1 MIKIRVSPSQGR
13 IESGFLPMD
22 VANAISEATSFMPAG
37 SEFMMR
43 SKNPKFRNWDGT
55 KKLYH
60 RGTRTFLPGLLPR
73 VAEQLK
79 RAGLEYKVEESA
91 EMGWNHIAP
100 LPPIQPGW
108 TLRPYQTDVVDAA
121 IGARRC
127 MIRVATGGGKTPIA
141 GHIISILR
149 TPTVFF
155 VHTKDLLYQAID
167 TFRAMFG
174 EEYVGQIGDGK
185 IEAHAPITICTLQTA
200 ARALEVDYEKDSFAE
215 GDESWKDEETDAEGH
230 AHFIRKLLD
239 GAGLLIM
246 DECHR
251 VAAPTAMDVLG
262 AVRNAPYRIGMSA
275 SPWRDD
281 GADLALE
288 GVFGQVAITVDASR
302 LIREGFLVRPY
313 IRMVDTPIYRA
324 VKGTKYSTVYTDA
337 VVDNDHRNTR
347 GVQEATR
354 LIGRGTAT
362 LILVRHIS
370 HGVAVSERL
379 ADLGV
384 PFLSGKDDST
394 HRNQVLRDLRAGS
407 LPGLV
412 ATTIAD
418 EGLDVKPLGGL
429 VLLGGGKSS
438 TRALQRVGR
447 VLRPHPGKKHATVID
462 FTDNAKF
469 LIDHSRARQRIYE
482 TEDEFVVTDV

>member
-1 MIKIRVSPSQGR
+1 
-13 IESGFLPMD
+13 MD

-60 RGTRTFLPGLLPR
+60 RGTRTFLPGLLSR
-73 VAEQLK
+73 IEEQLK
-79 RAGLEYKVEESA
+79 RAGLEYRVWRDCGEPA
-91 EMGWNHIAP
+91 LFPMPAP
-100 LPPIQPGW
+100 GPEW
-108 TLRPYQTDVVDAA
+108 ELRPYQLDVVSAA
-121 IGARRC
+121 INAGRC
-127 MIRVATGGGKTPIA
+127 MIRVATGGGKTPIS
-141 GHIISILR
+141 GHIIARLNTR
-149 TPTVFF
+149 TVFF
-155 VHTKDLLYQAID
+155 VHTKDLLYQAHD
-167 TFRAMFG
+167 TFVAMFG
-174 EEYVGQIGDGK
+174 KEYVGIIGDGQ
-185 IEAHAPITICTLQTA
+185 IDASRPITICTLQTA
-200 ARALEVDYEKDSFAE
+200 ARALDVEYEKDSFAE
-215 GDESWKDEETDAEGH
+215 GDESWTDKDTDAERH
-230 AHFIRKLLD
+230 AGLIRGVLN

-251 VAAPTAMDVLG
+251 VAAPTAMAVLG
-262 AVRNAPYRIGMSA
+262 AVRNAPYRVGMSA

-281 GADLALE
+281 GADIALE
-288 GVFGQVAITVDASR
+288 GVFGEVAITVDASQ
-302 LIREGFLVRPY
+302 LIRDGFLVQPF
-313 IRMVDTPIYRA
+313 IRMVETPKYRCA
-324 VKGTKYSTVYTDA
+324 KGTKYSTVY
-337 VVDNDHRNTR
+337 
-347 GVQEATR
+347 QEAVADNMERNAIGVKETR
-354 LIGRGTAT
+354 KLISRGTST
-362 LILVRHIS
+362 LVLVRHIA
-370 HGVAVSERL
+370 HGAGIAEQL
-379 ADLGV
+379 ASLGV

-438 TRALQRVGR
+438 TRALQRIGR
-447 VLRPHPGKKHATVID
+447 VLRPYPGKKHATVID